1 MSQALKHMLGGRK
14 EDANPNKP
22 ILVFLALVS
31 FGLCER
37 SEHNAR
43 ERGVLG
49 DSSPNRAGRLC
60 VSSNGA
66 YIQLDEYDHCLL
78 YTSPS
83 PRDRTRSR
91 MPSSA

>member
-1 MSQALKHMLGGRK
+1 VSQALKHMLGGRK

-66 YIQLDEYDHCLL
+66 YIQLDEYDQD
-78 YTSPS
+78 YAWQTASPMELS
-83 PRDRTRSR
+83 DS
-91 MPSSA
+91 